1 MARGDL
7 PTFAAKQK
15 LLHGKDQTSETQIA
29 VGDDL
34 FEAGQLYD
42 ALDFYARARS
52 DDGIGRVRERAID
65 EADPLLFKLVLRKLK
80 SEAGADEWRTLGNN
94 ALDVGKKLCAEEA
107 FRMAGDWQT
116 VARLRGEVVAEEREA
131 AGEED
136 DEEEEDEE
144 GSSEDEG

>member
-1 MARGDL
+1 MARAEL

-15 LLHGKDQTSETQIA
+15 LLHGKDQTPEGQVA

-42 ALDFYARARS
+42 ALEFYAQAKS
-52 DDGIGRVRERAID
+52 QDGIIRVREQAVT
-65 EADPLLFKLVLRKLK
+65 EADPLLLKLVLRKL
-80 SEAGADEWRTLGNN
+80 EGDAGTDEWRALGNN
-94 ALDVGKKLCAEEA
+94 ALEAGKKLCAEEA

-116 VARLRGEVVAEEREA
+116 VARLRGEVAAEEREA

-136 DEEEEDEE
+136 EEEDEE
-144 GSSEDEG
+144 ESSESED